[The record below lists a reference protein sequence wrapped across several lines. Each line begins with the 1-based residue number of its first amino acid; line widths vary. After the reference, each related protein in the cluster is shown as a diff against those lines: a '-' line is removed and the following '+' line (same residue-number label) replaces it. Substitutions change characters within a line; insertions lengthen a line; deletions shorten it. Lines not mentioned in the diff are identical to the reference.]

1 MRQVFCQSKARC
13 KAGFTLIE
21 LLIVIAILGIIAGIG
36 VPMYNGYIQSSK
48 ESVAKNSLKSIYLIE
63 ADYHTENSKYFTTST
78 GNQTKLINTTL
89 FNGRKTLNESGDYYY
104 FIRPYSSTGYRAYAY
119 PKNRGSSLEKYCV
132 DHNDNLRTSC

>member
-48 ESVAKNSLKSIYLIE
+48 ESVAKNSLKSICLIE